1 MTTRTH
7 PTRTDG
13 KDLVTMMTRKLP
25 ALLAALA
32 AATALLIAPAAASAS
47 DYAGGIGDQYNKQMC
62 ASNGFERVKT
72 PATEYA
78 AVDSAGT
85 CISSEK
91 YHAAFTITSV
101 TRNMAYQMP
110 GISSGYV
117 PTGESTCASAADT
130 CYRYPVRQEYDGTPA
145 ASFGAWL
152 APGDYS
158 LAFDTWFSPVESR
171 HSYDDRAGDTEV
183 MIWMS
188 EPGGD
193 WPQDFRYYTEI
204 DGMRF
209 GVMAWY
215 QPANKVMYVAYVDQT
230 GPGARR
236 PDTATYGQHVSY
248 SNIWLNEFWRDAI
261 AHGWLGKSEWLWQVF
276 LGYELRPGVRAGNGR
291 GDDISNYN
299 LKDMR

>member
-1 MTTRTH
+1 MIR
-7 PTRTDG
+7 
-13 KDLVTMMTRKLP
+13 RKLI

-32 AATALLIAPAAASAS
+32 AAALILAPSAAHAAA
-47 DYAGGIGDQYNKQMC
+47 YAGGQVGQYNKPMC

-72 PATEYA
+72 ATTEYA

-91 YHAAFTITSV
+91 YHAAFTITAV
-101 TRNMAYQMP
+101 TRNLSYQMP
-110 GISSGYV
+110 GVSWGFV
-117 PTGESTCASAADT
+117 PTGEPTCASAKDT
-130 CYRYPVRQEYDGTPA
+130 CPAAPVRQEYDGEPHAT
-145 ASFGAWL
+145 FGAWL

-171 HSYDDRAGDTEV
+171 HSYADRAGDTEV
-183 MIWMS
+183 MVWLS

-193 WPQDFRYYTEI
+193 WPGSFRYYTEI

-215 QPANKVMYVAYVDQT
+215 QPANKVMYVAYVDQS

-236 PDTATYGQHVSY
+236 PDTATYGQHVGY
-248 SNIWLNEFWRDAI
+248 SNVFLNPIWRDAI
-261 AHGWLGKSEWLWQVF
+261 AHGWMSKTEWLWQVL
-276 LGYELRPGVRAGNGR
+276 LGFELRPAVRAGDGK
-291 GDDISNYN
+291 GDDVSNYS
-299 LKDMR
+299 LAGVR

>member
-1 MTTRTH
+1 MTAIR
-7 PTRTDG
+7 
-13 KDLVTMMTRKLP
+13 RKV

-32 AATALLIAPAAASAS
+32 AAALFLAPVAAHAA
-47 DYAGGIGDQYNKQMC
+47 DYAGGISGQFNKPMC
-62 ASNGFERVKT
+62 ASNGYERIQT

-85 CISSEK
+85 CVSSEK

-101 TRNMAYQMP
+101 TGNLAYQMP

-117 PTGESTCASAADT
+117 PTGEATCASAKDS
-130 CYRYPVRQEYDGTPA
+130 CYGYPVRQEYDGTPRA
-145 ASFGAWL
+145 TFGAWL

-171 HSYDDRAGDTEV
+171 HSYADRAGDTEI

-193 WPQDFRYYTEI
+193 WPQDFLYYTEI

-209 GVMAWY
+209 GVMSWEQASG
-215 QPANKVMYVAYVDQT
+215 VRYVAYVDQS
-230 GPGARR
+230 GPGAGR

-261 AHGWLGKSEWLWQVF
+261 AHGWMSKTEWLWQVF
-276 LGYELRPGVRAGNGR
+276 LGFELRPAVRAGNGK
-291 GDDISNYN
+291 GDDISNYT
-299 LKDMR
+299 LAGVR